1 MTKDAPLPAPAE
13 IAALFSRPSVWQSW
27 LDVEAALAETQAA
40 LGMIPADAAREIAT
54 RARLETIGE
63 AALAADIA
71 KTRAPVVSMARLL
84 ARACAGDAGGFV
96 HWGATTQN
104 VVQTGRVLLMRR
116 AHAAL
121 MRRLAAIL
129 DRLAAFAEAEAGT
142 VTMARTNIRHAL
154 PITFGFKAA
163 GWIEEFLRHEARF
176 HDAAPRVFRAQWG
189 GAVGAMHAVG
199 GRGPELNR
207 RLAAR
212 LGLGWHA
219 IPSRAGLDTFAEYVL
234 LLGLFAAT
242 CGKIARDL
250 YMMMSDEFGEVIE
263 DLGEEVIGSSTMPHK
278 VNSKIAVNVIALAAR
293 VRAQVPLALEA
304 MQPSFE
310 GDGAN
315 NQMLSALVDQAC
327 PLAYELA
334 AQMEELLG
342 AIRLVPA
349 GIRRN
354 LDLSRAFIATENTA
368 MALAPILGR
377 TTAHAIVHHAV
388 AEAVRTGEDLASLIA
403 GAPEAA
409 GLVDAAMIR
418 ETLDPAHYI
427 GQSIELALAM
437 VAPARTAARRLRAC
451 AASPTEMPE
460 AGDRR

>member
-1 MTKDAPLPAPAE
+1 MTENVPPPAPAE
-13 IAALFSRPSVWQSW
+13 IAALFSRQSVWQSW
-27 LDVEAALAETQAA
+27 LDVESALAATQAE
-40 LGMIPADAAREIAT
+40 LGMIPAEAAREIAA

-63 AALAADIA
+63 AGLAADIA
-71 KTRAPVVSMARLL
+71 KTRAPVVSLVRLL
-84 ARACAGDAGGFV
+84 SRACAGEAGGFV

-129 DRLAAFAEAEAGT
+129 DRLAGFAEAEAGT
-142 VTMARTNIRHAL
+142 VTVARTNIRHAL
-154 PITFGFKAA
+154 PITFGFKAG
-163 GWIEEFLRHEARF
+163 GWIEEFLRHEERF
-176 HDAAPRVFRAQWG
+176 REAAPRVFRAQWG

-199 GRGPELNR
+199 EAGPELNR

-212 LGLGWHA
+212 LGLGWHE

-234 LLGLFAAT
+234 LLGMFAAT

-250 YMMMSDEFGEVIE
+250 YVMMSDEFGEVIE

-278 VNSKIAVNVIALAAR
+278 VNSKIAVHVIALSAR

-315 NQMLSALVDQAC
+315 NQMLSALIDQAC

-334 AQMEELLG
+334 AQMDELLA
-342 AIRLVPA
+342 AIRLRPA
-349 GIRRN
+349 AIGRN
-354 LDLSRAFIATENTA
+354 LAMSGAFMASENA
-368 MALAPILGR
+368 MMALAPLLGR
-377 TTAHAIVHHAV
+377 TVAHDIVHHAI
-388 AEAVRTGEDLASLIA
+388 AEAVETGGDLATLIA
-403 GAPEAA
+403 AAPDAA
-409 GLVDAAMIR
+409 GRFDAAMVR
-418 ETLDPAHYI
+418 DALDPSSYI
-427 GQSIELALAM
+427 GQSVALARGM
-437 VAPARTAARRLRAC
+437 VGPARAAAARLRDRANGS
-451 AASPTEMPE
+451 ASTGPL
-460 AGDRR
+460 A